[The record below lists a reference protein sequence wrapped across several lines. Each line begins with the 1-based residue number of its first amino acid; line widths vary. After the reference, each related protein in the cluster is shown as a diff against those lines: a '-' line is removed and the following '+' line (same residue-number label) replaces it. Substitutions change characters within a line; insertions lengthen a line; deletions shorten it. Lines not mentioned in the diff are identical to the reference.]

1 MRWGTGFGRAC
12 WVMVWVGQALSAL
25 AQNTEGA
32 QIYRDTCSVC
42 HDSGAGQA
50 PRLQDQ
56 RDWQQR
62 ALRGVDALYQVAL
75 QGKPNSAMVAKGG
88 FAHLSEAQLKAAFDH
103 MMIQVGVTTRA
114 PVSIHA
120 TTQAQ
125 VAAFPNPSIATVPP
139 LNDPLALSQH
149 IAELL
154 RSALGQP
161 QNRIE
166 TYEGVVTLRG
176 VGIKVSNEQG
186 QITLAGAVE
195 KSEWVQQAQ
204 DIAAQVPGVRGV
216 TNRLVA
222 ASLMEWD

>member
-1 MRWGTGFGRAC
+1 LWLA
-12 WVMVWVGQALSAL
+12 VGALYSGSAL
-25 AQNTEGA
+25 AQNPEGA

-56 RDWQQR
+56 REWQMR
-62 ALRGVDALYQVAL
+62 ARKGLGALFQVAL
-75 QGKPNSAMVAKGG
+75 LGKPNSAMAAKGG
-88 FAHLSEAQLKAAFDH
+88 FAQLSEAQVKAAFDH
-103 MMIQVGVTTRA
+103 MMVQSGITA
-114 PVSIHA
+114 ALPLPVSSGLA
-120 TTQAQ
+120 PQAGSS
-125 VAAFPNPSIATVPP
+125 ALGKSADSP
-139 LNDPLALSQH
+139 LPDTNPLALSQH

-154 RSALGQP
+154 RAALGQP
-161 QNRIE
+161 QHMIE

-176 VGIKVSNEQG
+176 VGIKVSNAMGE
-186 QITLAGAVE
+186 ITLAGSVE

-222 ASLMEWD
+222 AAMLDWD

>member
-1 MRWGTGFGRAC
+1 MRRGTGFGRAC
-12 WVMVWVGQALSAL
+12 WVMVWVGHALSAL

-62 ALRGVDALYQVAL
+62 ALRGVDALYLVAL

-204 DIAAQVPGVRGV
+204 DIAAQVHGVRGV

>member
-1 MRWGTGFGRAC
+1 MG
-12 WVMVWVGQALSAL
+12 WVVVWAWQSLFAM
-25 AQNTEGA
+25 AQTAEGA

-50 PRLQDQ
+50 PRLQDT
-56 RDWQQR
+56 RDWQMR
-62 ALRGVDALYQVAL
+62 AHRGLDALYQVAL
-75 QGKPNSAMVAKGG
+75 QGKPNSAMAAKGG

-103 MMIQVGVTTRA
+103 MMVETGITTARPKPIGTATSAPPVSSAIVKGA
-114 PVSIHA
+114 PVPSS
-120 TTQAQ
+120 T
-125 VAAFPNPSIATVPP
+125 PN
-139 LNDPLALSQH
+139 PLALSQH

-161 QNRIE
+161 QNMIE
-166 TYEGVVTLRG
+166 THEGVVTLRG
-176 VGIKVSNEQG
+176 VGIKVSNAQG

-204 DIAAQVPGVRGV
+204 DIASQVPGVRGV

-222 ASLMEWD
+222 AALLDWD